1 MKNTKTDN
9 AFGTQKATISK
20 LNVSFVKKPE
30 TKTAK
35 TTETE
40 NVTKGIKNVGEK
52 PFEFKKGD
60 SAKKVAGVPT
70 PKEKVTKV
78 DCPISKK
85 LKFEETFNAY
95 MEGRKA
101 ILEADAMDV
110 DPTAPAANLDG
121 AGFDETGGD
130 MTGGKTGDEDADL
143 DLDDPD
149 ALAEDDDT
157 DEKVELKTK
166 LKMIMKDLKSVI
178 SQIDGGEDDEDD
190 EDDEDLEDDLEDT
203 GEEDLG
209 TDTDATAEQPQVPAG
224 AAPAAPA
231 APAQAAPTQAAPMG
245 ESVDRNGKWRMSG
258 YKGAGKIKA
267 KKGRFK
273 FNGKHRDAS
282 GRLTPIAKSSFSP
295 TMPKTVSNIKG
306 KNEDLFR

>member
-1 MKNTKTDN
+1 MKDTKTDN

-30 TKTAK
+30 TKNTK
-35 TTETE
+35 TTEDE
-40 NVTKGIKNVGEK
+40 SVTKGIKNAGEK
-52 PFEFKKGD
+52 PFEFKKGE
-60 SAKKVAGVPT
+60 AARKVNGVPSPT
-70 PKEKVTKV
+70 EKVTKT
-78 DCPISKK
+78 DCPVSKK
-85 LKFEETFNAY
+85 LKFEETFKAY

-101 ILEADAMDV
+101 ISEADAMDV
-110 DPTAPAANLDG
+110 DPTAPDANLDG

-130 MTGGKTGDEDADL
+130 MTGMETGDEDVGL

-149 ALAEDDDT
+149 ALAKDDDT
-157 DEKVELKTK
+157 DETVELKTK

-178 SQIDGGEDDEDD
+178 SQLDGDEDEEDFEDDEN
-190 EDDEDLEDDLEDT
+190 LEDDLEDT

-209 TDTDATAEQPQVPAG
+209 MDMDATAEQPQVPAA

-231 APAQAAPTQAAPMG
+231 SPMG
-245 ESVDRNGKWRMSG
+245 ESVNRSGKLMSG
-258 YKGAGKIKA
+258 DKVGSKIKA
-267 KKGRFK
+267 KKGHFK
-273 FNGKHRDAS
+273 FKGKQRDAS
-282 GRLTPIAKSSFSP
+282 GRLTPAAKSSFSP

>member
-1 MKNTKTDN
+1 MKDTKTDN

-30 TKTAK
+30 TKNTK
-35 TTETE
+35 TTEDE
-40 NVTKGIKNVGEK
+40 NVTKGIKNAGEK
-52 PFEFKKGD
+52 PFEFKKGE
-60 SAKKVAGVPT
+60 AARKVNGVPSPT
-70 PKEKVTKV
+70 EKVTQT
-78 DCPISKK
+78 DCPVSKK
-85 LKFEETFNAY
+85 LKFEETFKAY

-101 ILEADAMDV
+101 ISEADAMDV
-110 DPTAPAANLDG
+110 DPTAPDANLDG

-130 MTGGKTGDEDADL
+130 MTGMETGDEDVGL

-157 DEKVELKTK
+157 DETVELKTK

-178 SQIDGGEDDEDD
+178 AQLDGDEDEEDLEDDEN
-190 EDDEDLEDDLEDT
+190 LEDDLEDT

-209 TDTDATAEQPQVPAG
+209 MDMDATAEQPQVPAG

-231 APAQAAPTQAAPMG
+231 APAQPAPMG
-245 ESVDRNGKWRMSG
+245 ESVDRNGKRLMSG
-258 YKGAGKIKA
+258 NKVVGKIKA
-267 KKGRFK
+267 KKGHFK
-273 FNGKHRDAS
+273 FKGKQRDAS
-282 GRLTPIAKSSFSP
+282 GRLTPAAKSSFSP